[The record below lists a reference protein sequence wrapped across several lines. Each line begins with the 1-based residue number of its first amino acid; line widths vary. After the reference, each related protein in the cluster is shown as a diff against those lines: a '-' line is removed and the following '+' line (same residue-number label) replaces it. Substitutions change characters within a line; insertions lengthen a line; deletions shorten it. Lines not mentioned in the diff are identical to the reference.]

1 MWRKS
6 RTIGMIRFLGYTD
19 SKRVHLYNRRG
30 VASVDGKRRDVRM
43 TIRYIA
49 TLDAEALLSIAVAGT

>member
-1 MWRKS
+1 
-6 RTIGMIRFLGYTD
+6 MIRFLGYTD